1 MRKLVLGLMP
11 ITILAAISLAV
22 LAVSFD
28 PFKSDNVIKF
38 LFFGSLATFIWGCG
52 AIVFYILNL
61 FSDDRSGDSMRRG
74 FFIALLVLALIL
86 LKKQGLLYWYTGFS
100 AAIIIM
106 LIELFIYKM
115 GKLTTT
121 TNEES
126 NL

>member
-1 MRKLVLGLMP
+1 MLGLMP

-28 PFKSDNVIKF
+28 PFKSDSFIKF

-52 AIVFYILNL
+52 AIVFYILNF
-61 FSDDRSGDSMRRG
+61 FSDDRSTDSMRRG

-86 LKKQGLLYWYTGFS
+86 LKKQGLLYWYTGF
-100 AAIIIM
+100 AAGVIIM
-106 LIELFIYKM
+106 LIELWIYKM

>member
-1 MRKLVLGLMP
+1 MRKLFLGLMP
-11 ITILAAISLAV
+11 ITLLAATSLAV
-22 LAVSFD
+22 ISVSFD
-28 PFKSDNVIKF
+28 PFKSDSLIKF

-61 FSDDRSGDSMRRG
+61 FSDDRSADSMRRG
-74 FFIALLVLALIL
+74 FFVALLVLALVL

-115 GKLTTT
+115 GKLTTV
-121 TNEES
+121 S
-126 NL
+126 NQDDS